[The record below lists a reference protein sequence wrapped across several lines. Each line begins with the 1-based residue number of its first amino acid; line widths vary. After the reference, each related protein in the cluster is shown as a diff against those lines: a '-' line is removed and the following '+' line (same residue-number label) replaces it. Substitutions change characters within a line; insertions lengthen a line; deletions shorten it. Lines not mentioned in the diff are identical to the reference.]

1 MDEPIWNLDELTA
14 ADLFGVGPAD
24 GHDACEDVAEKR
36 EIEVT
41 RALEENVEPCID
53 SDLAATRWVLV
64 AEYVDEGGRPGVRLH
79 APDAMSPVDVRG
91 LLSLGGDL
99 A

>member
-53 SDLAATRWVLV
+53 GDFEAARWVLV
-64 AEYVDEGGRPGVRLH
+64 AEYVDEDGHTGVRLH
-79 APDAMSPVDVRG
+79 ASNGVSPVDVRG